1 MGAIWVIAEPGPDGG
16 LARISAEAATLV
28 RELAAATGREAI
40 GIVVAP
46 AALTTDILRARSIT
60 FALMAGVNK

>member
-1 MGAIWVIAEPGPDGG
+1 MAGLWVVAEPGPDGG

-28 RELAAATGREAI
+28 RELATSAGKDAI

-46 AALTTDILRARSIT
+46 DPGPPQRSSPHT
-60 FALMAGVNK
+60 CRSSGP